1 MAVGGGVQQ
10 VAASVDLVGERG
22 QVVGGCAV
30 LVGGLVEVRGA
41 VARSLVERAELRL
54 RVIADRVVAGF
65 ASGAET
71 DPAARLP
78 PGGGHVLTLALLR
91 LLTPWQTQG
100 NAVIPTTAV
109 RPVSLEVASGSSPRT
124 NPDFREVPVS
134 DPGDDTLRE
143 SEAPGADGSRVG
155 SFRASGSMGASASG
169 EVRESQRA
177 GDEPEVRPP
186 VHAAGEAGGG
196 DPELGS
202 LGSAGDGWPP
212 VPGQGE
218 RVDHGGG
225 TVADAIRS
233 AMARR
238 S

>member
-1 MAVGGGVQQ
+1 M
-10 VAASVDLVGERG
+10 
-22 QVVGGCAV
+22 
-30 LVGGLVEVRGA
+30 
-41 VARSLVERAELRL
+41 
-54 RVIADRVVAGF
+54 
-65 ASGAET
+65 
-71 DPAARLP
+71 
-78 PGGGHVLTLALLR
+78 
-91 LLTPWQTQG
+91 
-100 NAVIPTTAV
+100 
-109 RPVSLEVASGSSPRT
+109 
-124 NPDFREVPVS
+124 S

-143 SEAPGADGSRVG
+143 SQAPGADGSRVDP
-155 SFRASGSMGASASG
+155 FRVPSSLGAAVSG

-186 VHAAGEAGGG
+186 VRAAGEAGTG
-196 DPELGS
+196 DPEPGS
-202 LGSAGDGWPP
+202 FDSAGDGWPP